1 MTTKREKGDDP
12 TTKQQLIDDQREA
25 NAQMVSAT
33 MRAHELADEAEA
45 ARARAEENQRELHAV
60 AELREMFIGVVGHDL
75 RTPLGSIVISA
86 GMLLERGHLDDRDL
100 EAVARIIRS
109 SQRMTQMISQ
119 LLDLTQARLG
129 GGLPIER
136 KPTDLREVFRNV
148 VEQFEAAILPEVEGD
163 VTGHWDPDRLGQAL
177 SNLVRNAIEY
187 ATPGTA
193 VSVKASADGADIV
206 VEVSNQGDAIP
217 ADLLPVIFEPFRRER
232 QREKSATGNLGLGL
246 YIAHQIV
253 LSHRGALDGRSVG
266 GTTTFVMRLPRGD
279 ERGAG
284 GA

>member
-1 MTTKREKGDDP
+1 MTTKREDDDP
-12 TTKQQLIDDQREA
+12 AAKQKLIDDQREA

-33 MRAHELADEAEA
+33 MRAQDLTDEAVAGRE
-45 ARARAEENQRELHAV
+45 RAEESEHGLRAV
-60 AELREMFIGVVGHDL
+60 AEFREMFIGVVGHDL
-75 RTPLGSIVISA
+75 RNPLGSIVMSA
-86 GMLLERGHLDDRDL
+86 GVLLERGRLDERDA

-109 SQRMTQMISQ
+109 SQRMTRMISQ

-129 GGLPIER
+129 GGLLIER

-163 VTGHWDPDRLGQAL
+163 VTGNWDQDRLGQVL

-193 VSVKASADGADIV
+193 VIVKASADGADIV
-206 VEVSNQGDAIP
+206 VEVINQGDAIP
-217 ADLLPVIFEPFRRER
+217 ADVLPVIFEPFRRER
-232 QREKSATGNLGLGL
+232 QHEKSATGNLGLGL
-246 YIAHQIV
+246 YIARQIV
-253 LSHRGALDGRSVG
+253 LSHGGTLDAHSAD

-279 ERGAG
+279 EGGAG